1 MVFELNIDSSINIDP
16 IIARSDLPAEPVS
29 RYRRWQLAR
38 RRSTRQEIIVDARC
52 VHRRQTLWER
62 GLRAM
67 QAPRCINHTAWMP
80 SRASR
85 VPSVG
90 GQIRRGGGL
99 DHCPLSAGNKG
110 LPSLSPDVDACPS
123 HQRGSERSSSVVV
136 LGPGFSY
143 LYVSV
148 KFNVPLASPGRRS
161 RLGPI

>member
-1 MVFELNIDSSINIDP
+1 MHGGF
-16 IIARSDLPAEPVS
+16 IAIKPCGNA
-29 RYRRWQLAR
+29 AC
-38 RRSTRQEIIVDARC
+38 ARC
-52 VHRRQTLWER
+52 RHRGASITPR
-62 GLRAM
+62 GCHHGRA
-67 QAPRCINHTAWMP
+67 AFPP
-80 SRASR
+80 L
-85 VPSVG
+85 VVKSVAG
-90 GQIRRGGGL
+90 CRL